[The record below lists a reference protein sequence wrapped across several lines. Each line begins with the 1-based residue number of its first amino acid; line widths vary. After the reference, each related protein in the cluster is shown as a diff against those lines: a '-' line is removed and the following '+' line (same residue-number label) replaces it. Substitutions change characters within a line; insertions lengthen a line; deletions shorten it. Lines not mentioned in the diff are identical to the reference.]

1 MLYYFL
7 PQPTIH
13 GGIKVG
19 FQFASIL
26 RTFGAEV
33 VMVTPNGAAPNW
45 FPSNLTVLRRERV
58 LPTLSKTDKVL
69 FSHPRDYGD
78 LEKTGA
84 KLILHCQG
92 TDESILPILDDKKVV
107 LLACWEQAEG
117 FFQEHSRQ
125 GENVGISIS
134 EVFFYN
140 GQVKKP
146 GSYSIM
152 PRRGTLHHEE
162 KLDSFEKRVI
172 DNCTEKVT
180 GEILKSVSGFIAL
193 AENEGFGLPALE
205 AMAAGCLVVSP
216 RTIGGGE
223 YLMHGSNC
231 LITEVEDLSGTMAEL
246 LNSESKNEELRL
258 AALRTAYAY
267 HPRSQLGHLRRKIQS
282 GGLKWLL

>member
-1 MLYYFL
+1 M
-7 PQPTIH
+7 
-13 GGIKVG
+13 G

-26 RTFGAEV
+26 RKCGAEV
-33 VMVTPNGAAPNW
+33 IMVTPNGAAPNW
-45 FPSNLTVLRRERV
+45 FPSNLTVLRRERILPV
-58 LPTLSKTDKVL
+58 LKKTDKVL

-92 TDESILPILDDKKVV
+92 TDESILPILNDKKVE
-107 LLACWEQAEG
+107 LLACWEQAES
-117 FFQEHSRQ
+117 FFNENSRQ

-140 GQVKKP
+140 GQMKKP

-152 PRRGTLHHEE
+152 PRRGTLYHEE
-162 KLDSFEKRVI
+162 KLVSFEKRVI
-172 DNCTEKVT
+172 DNCTEKET

-216 RTIGGGE
+216 RTVGGGE
-223 YLMHGSNC
+223 YLQHGTNC
-231 LITEVEDLSGTMAEL
+231 LISEVDDLSGTMLEL
-246 LNSESKNEELRL
+246 LNSEPEREQF
-258 AALRTAYAY
+258 RTAAMKTASAY
-267 HPRSQLGHLRRKIQS
+267 HPRSHLRHLQRNIQS
-282 GGLKWLL
+282 GGLKWLH

>member
-1 MLYYFL
+1 VFYYFL

-19 FQFASIL
+19 FQFASML
-26 RTFGAEV
+26 RKIGAEV
-33 VMVTPNGAAPNW
+33 AMVTPNGSAPSW

-58 LPTLSKTDKVL
+58 LPALTKTDKVL
-69 FSHPRDYGD
+69 FSHPRDYQD
-78 LEKTGA
+78 LEKTSA

-92 TDESILPILDDKKVV
+92 TDESILPIIYDKRVE
-107 LLACWEQAEG
+107 LLACWEQAEN

-140 GQVKKP
+140 GQLKKP

-152 PRRGTLHHEE
+152 PRRGTLHNE
-162 KLDSFEKRVI
+162 KKLVGFDKRVI
-172 DNCTEKVT
+172 DNCTEKET
-180 GEILKSVSGFIAL
+180 GGILKSVSGFIAI

-223 YLMHGSNC
+223 YLTHGINC
-231 LITEVEDLSGTMAEL
+231 LISEVEDLSGTMAEL
-246 LNSESKNEELRL
+246 LSSESSHEELRF
-258 AALRTAYAY
+258 AAMKTASAY
-267 HPRSQLGHLRRKIQS
+267 HPRTQLSHLRRKIES
-282 GGLKWLL
+282 GGLKWLH

>member
-26 RTFGAEV
+26 RKIGAEV

-134 EVFFYN
+134 EAFFYN

-152 PRRGTLHHEE
+152 PRRGTLHNEE
-162 KLDSFEKRVI
+162 ELVGFEKRVI
-172 DNCTEKVT
+172 DNCTEKET
-180 GEILKSVSGFIAL
+180 GEILKSVSGFIAI

-223 YLMHGSNC
+223 YLTHGINC
-231 LITEVEDLSGTMAEL
+231 LISEVEDLSGIMMEL
-246 LNSESKNEELRL
+246 LSSESSHEELRF
-258 AALRTAYAY
+258 AAMKTASAY
-267 HPRSQLGHLRRKIQS
+267 HPRTQLSHLRRKIES
-282 GGLKWLL
+282 GGLKWLH

>member
-1 MLYYFL
+1 VLYYFL

-19 FQFASIL
+19 FQFASML
-26 RTFGAEV
+26 RKIGAEV
-33 VMVTPNGAAPNW
+33 AMVTPNGSAPSW

-58 LPTLSKTDKVL
+58 LPTLTETDKVL
-69 FSHPRDYGD
+69 FSHPRDYQD

-92 TDESILPILDDKKVV
+92 TDKSILPIIYDKKVE
-107 LLACWEQAEG
+107 LLACWEQAEN

-152 PRRGTLHHEE
+152 PRRGTLQNEE
-162 KLDSFEKRVI
+162 ALVGFEKRVI
-172 DNCTEKVT
+172 DNCTEKET
-180 GEILKSVSGFIAL
+180 GEILKSVSGFIAI

-223 YLMHGSNC
+223 YLTHGINC
-231 LITEVEDLSGTMAEL
+231 LISEVEDLSGIMKEL
-246 LNSESKNEELRL
+246 LSSESNHQELRF
-258 AALRTAYAY
+258 AAMKTASAY
-267 HPRSQLGHLRRKIQS
+267 HPRTQLGHLRRKIES
-282 GGLKWLL
+282 GGLKWLH

>member
-19 FQFASIL
+19 FQFASML
-26 RTFGAEV
+26 RKFGAEV
-33 VMVTPNGAAPNW
+33 AMVTPNGSAPSW
-45 FPSNLTVLRRERV
+45 FPSNLTVLRRERA
-58 LPTLSKTDKVL
+58 LPALTKTDKVL
-69 FSHPRDYGD
+69 FSHPRDYQD

-92 TDESILPILDDKKVV
+92 TDKSILPIVYDKKVE
-107 LLACWEQAEG
+107 LLACWEQAEN

-140 GQVKKP
+140 GQLKKP

-152 PRRGTLHHEE
+152 PRRGTLQNEE
-162 KLDSFEKRVI
+162 ALVGFEKRVI
-172 DNCTEKVT
+172 DNCTEKET
-180 GEILKSVSGFIAL
+180 GEILKSVSGFIAI

-223 YLMHGSNC
+223 YLTHGINC
-231 LITEVEDLSGTMAEL
+231 LISEVEDLSGIMKEL
-246 LNSESKNEELRL
+246 LSSESNHQELRF
-258 AALRTAYAY
+258 AAMKTASAY
-267 HPRSQLGHLRRKIQS
+267 HPRTQLGHLRRKIES
-282 GGLKWLL
+282 GGLKWLH